1 MHFSLFFPTIKL
13 LLFSEKVKQKMK
25 VLVSIA
31 AMLPWFKASA
41 NACDERQRVDFGKK
55 PFVRFSIVLDDHSTS
70 RDFVARSV
78 ASGPMK
84 LVPLA

>member
-1 MHFSLFFPTIKL
+1 MLSSSYAYSFLFPTIKL

-25 VLVSIA
+25 VLVSLA

-41 NACDERQRVDFGKK
+41 NACDARQDFWKK

-78 ASGPMK
+78 ASG
-84 LVPLA
+84 L

>member
-1 MHFSLFFPTIKL
+1 MLSSSYAYSFLFPTIKL

-25 VLVSIA
+25 VLVPLA

-41 NACDERQRVDFGKK
+41 NACDARHDQDFWKK

-78 ASGPMK
+78 A
-84 LVPLA
+84 